1 MIYYIDLNYS
11 YNIKYKLI
19 IYYIYYILIRKFY
32 FTKNDNK
39 FYINKYDIK
48 NCFKYLIYIV
58 YIAMMIL
65 FIILQKILNSKKNI
79 IYIFIP
85 IKYIDNLG

>member
-1 MIYYIDLNYS
+1 M
-11 YNIKYKLI
+11 KYKLI